1 MFRKAIAAAIIVGL
15 VWAVSF
21 SSPAFAWVTPPAPT
35 LVYDGGA
42 GNAGDILQGAVP
54 ANWQAKPVL
63 VFVQGLHGSANNWWG
78 PTTYYGDNDMYAYAY
93 NNGYRTF
100 FVQFRDA
107 DGNAGSMWL
116 NGSML
121 RQQLEWITKYAGV
134 SQVNIVAHSKGG
146 VDSQSAIV
154 HYGAYPYVNRVL
166 TLSSPHRG
174 SELADLSYSWY
185 AWWLGALLG
194 QHDDG
199 TYVMQTGYMDYFR
212 SITDGRP
219 EDIGM
224 DHYYTLGGTHHGPL
238 FSALWFGGTYLNA
251 YGSNDGV
258 VRTYSA
264 HALPGHSADPTSSSW
279 NHDNIRMGSQ
289 VFGYVNSFAG
299 QLTAAAPSGA
309 GYLAAGAK
317 AATAYRVAALGDQ
330 EVAAASAEA
339 EQSAVESGSIY
350 RGGEFT
356 QGRAVET
363 VPVETGVQS
372 VTFDVLTAAPGLD
385 VAVLSPSGKRL
396 TADQRSQA
404 DEYFQGAERVAL
416 TVDQPEAGL
425 WTIEMDATSGA
436 SAASAASVANTSGA
450 YLLTA
455 SLEGGV
461 TAVLNRPGLVAP
473 GENLSLNISLTGG
486 HGAVASGSA
495 TGTLVRTASGKARPV
510 RVTDA
515 RLDRFTQGQG
525 VGGRLAAPGQEGV
538 YNLSLTVTGTLSDG
552 SAFERSL
559 VTSFA
564 VARPEARDAAHLRAW
579 IK

>member
-1 MFRKAIAAAIIVGL
+1 MFRKAIAAAIVLGL

-21 SSPAFAWVTPPAPT
+21 SSPASAWVTPSAPT
-35 LVYDGGA
+35 RVYDAGA

-116 NGSML
+116 NGSLL

-134 SQVNIVAHSKGG
+134 SKVNIVAHSKGG

-174 SELADLSYSWY
+174 SELANLSYSWY

-224 DHYYTLGGTHHGPL
+224 DRYNTLGGTHHGPW
-238 FSALWFGGTYLNA
+238 FSALWYGGTYLNA

-289 VFGYVNSFAG
+289 VFSYVNSFAG
-299 QLTAAAPSGA
+299 QLAAAESAGA
-309 GYLAAGAK
+309 GQLTADAGPARS
-317 AATAYRVAALGDQ
+317 YRVAALGDL
-330 EVAAASAEA
+330 EAAAASAEA
-339 EQSAVESGSIY
+339 DQSVVQSGSIY
-350 RGGEFT
+350 RGGEFA

-363 VPVETGVQS
+363 VPVESGIQS
-372 VTFDVLTAAPGLD
+372 VTFDVLTVAPGLN
-385 VAVLSPSGKRL
+385 VAVVSPSGKRL

-416 TVDQPEAGL
+416 TVDQPEAGP
-425 WTIEMDATSGA
+425 WTIEMNASGGT
-436 SAASAASVANTSGA
+436 SAAAAANSSGA

-461 TAVLNRPGLVAP
+461 TASLSRPGLVAP
-473 GENLSLNISLTGG
+473 GANLGLNIALNAGSGEVT
-486 HGAVASGSA
+486 SGSA
-495 TGTLVRTASGKARPV
+495 TGMLLRTASGKSRPV
-510 RVTDA
+510 RITDA
-515 RLDRFTQGQG
+515 RLDRFTRSRG

-538 YNLSLTVTGTLSDG
+538 YNLSLTVTGTLADG

-564 VARPEARDAAHLRAW
+564 VARPEARDAAQLRAW
-579 IK
+579 VK

>member
-1 MFRKAIAAAIIVGL
+1 MFRKAIVAAVILGL
-15 VWAVSF
+15 VCAVSV
-21 SSPAFAWVTPPAPT
+21 SSPASAWVTPSAPT
-35 LVYDGGA
+35 LVYDAGA

-63 VFVQGLHGSANNWWG
+63 VLVQGLHGAANSWYG

-100 FVQFRDA
+100 FIQFGDA

-116 NGSML
+116 NGSVL
-121 RQQLEWITKYAGV
+121 RQQLAWITQYAGV
-134 SQVNIVAHSKGG
+134 SKVNIVAHSKGG

-174 SELADLSYSWY
+174 SELADLSYSWW

-212 SITDGRP
+212 SLTDGRP
-219 EDIGM
+219 EDLAM
-224 DHYYTLGGTHHGPL
+224 DHYYTLGGTHHGPW
-238 FSALWFGGTYLNA
+238 FSALWYGGSYLNV
-251 YGSNDGV
+251 YGPNDGV

-264 HALPGHSADPTSSSW
+264 HALPGHSGDPTSSSW

-289 VFGYVNSFAG
+289 VFSYVNSFAG
-299 QLTAAAPSGA
+299 QLAAAEPTGA
-309 GYLAAGAK
+309 GYLAAGGR
-317 AATAYRVAALGDQ
+317 AAGAYRVAALGEQ
-330 EVAAASAEA
+330 EAAAASAEA
-339 EQSAVESGSIY
+339 GQFAAQSSNIY
-350 RGGEFT
+350 RGGELT
-356 QGRAVET
+356 RGRAVESI
-363 VPVETGVQS
+363 PVETGVQR
-372 VTFDVLTAAPGLD
+372 VTFDVLTATAGLD
-385 VAVLSPSGKRL
+385 VTVISPSGRRL
-396 TADQRSQA
+396 AADQRSQA
-404 DEYFQGAERVAL
+404 DEYFQGAERAAL

-425 WTIEMDATSGA
+425 WTVEMDAA
-436 SAASAASVANTSGA
+436 HAANGA
-450 YLLTA
+450 YLMTA

-461 TAVLNRPGLVAP
+461 TASLDRTGLVSP
-473 GENLSLNISLTGG
+473 GQTLNLNIALRTGD
-486 HGAVASGSA
+486 GAVASGSA
-495 TGTLVRTASGKARPV
+495 VGTLLRTASGKARPV
-510 RVTDA
+510 RVAET
-515 RLDRFTQGQG
+515 RLDRFTKGQD
-525 VGGRLAAPGQEGV
+525 VAGRLAAPGQEGV

-564 VARPEARDAAHLRAW
+564 VARPEARDVDHLRAW
-579 IK
+579 VK